1 MYTITKDKFLSQ
13 IELITLKERIN
24 DIWIRDVLI
33 IKLGLATGARAQ
45 ELLNLTHD
53 DLDIQNQTIYIRGL
67 KSSDNR
73 EIPIEKQ
80 LFEALIGLPRHE
92 TLFNCTYSWL
102 VKVWSRYT
110 NGLTDKSFK
119 SLRHTVAINLYRK
132 TKDLQL
138 VKILLGHRNVFNTM
152 VYSDY
157 IYRTEELKCL
167 LEIQ

>member
-1 MYTITKDKFLSQ
+1 MYTITKDKFLGQ

-45 ELLNLTHD
+45 ELLNITHN
-53 DLDIQNQTIYIRGL
+53 DLDIQNQTVHIRGL
-67 KSSDNR
+67 KSSDDR
-73 EIPIEKQ
+73 EVPIELT
-80 LFEALIGLPRHE
+80 LFNALIGLPRHE
-92 TLFNCTYSWL
+92 TIFNCSYSWL
-102 VKVWSRYT
+102 VKVWARYSKGIT
-110 NGLTDKSFK
+110 EKSFK
-119 SLRHTVAINLYRK
+119 SLRHTVAINLYKK

-138 VKILLGHRNVFNTM
+138 VKILLGHRNVMNTM

-157 IYRTEELKCL
+157 IYRTEELKRL